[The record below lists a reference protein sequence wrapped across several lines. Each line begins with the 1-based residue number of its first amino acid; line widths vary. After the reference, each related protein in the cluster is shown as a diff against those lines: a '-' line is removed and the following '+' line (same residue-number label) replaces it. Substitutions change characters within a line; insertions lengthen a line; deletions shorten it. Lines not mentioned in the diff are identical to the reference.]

1 MNQPATRIKA
11 QGSVSR
17 DFTPDE
23 FRAVMGRFITG
34 VTVVTLLGADGPH
47 GTTVN
52 SFSSVSLDPPMVLIC
67 LRRDAFTARALAT
80 SGHFAVNILAEQQLA
95 LGRLFASRSRPSGA
109 AAFAAIPH
117 RAGVMGVP
125 LLEGSVAHIE
135 CVSVGHL
142 GAGDHTIFMGEVVAL
157 AAHEGID
164 PLAFHRGKFLAV
176 S

>member
-1 MNQPATRIKA
+1 MNRPAERIEPR
-11 QGSVSR
+11 SVSR

-34 VTVVTLLGADGPH
+34 VTVVTLLAPDGPH

-67 LRRDAFTARALAT
+67 LRRDARTALALEN
-80 SGHFAVNILAEQQLA
+80 SGHFAVNILAQHQQA
-95 LGRLFASRSRPSGA
+95 LGRLFATMSRPSGS
-109 AAFAAIPH
+109 AAFADIAH
-117 RAGVMGVP
+117 RTGVTGVP
-125 LLEGSVAHIE
+125 LLDGSVAHIE
-135 CVSVGHL
+135 CVAAGRL
-142 GAGDHTIFMGEVVAL
+142 RAGDHTIFMGEVVAV
-157 AAHEGID
+157 AAHEDIG